1 MVTLTYKD
9 LDAIVRGLVLALDE
23 ADEYQMETEPY
34 ERVWRKLYAALEEI
48 KGIEPKPQFML
59 TREGE

>member
-9 LDAIVRGLVLALDE
+9 LDVITGALALVQDE
-23 ADEYQMETEPY
+23 EQQLEAEPY
-34 ERVWRKLYAALEEI
+34 ESAFKKVVVAMKEAEN
-48 KGIEPKPQFML
+48 IEPKPKFKL

>member
-9 LDAIVRGLVLALDE
+9 LDRIAGALALVQDE
-23 ADEYQMETEPY
+23 EQQLETEPY
-34 ERVWRKLYAALEEI
+34 ERVYMKVKAALEEVE
-48 KGIEPKPQFML
+48 GIEPKPKFKL

>member
-9 LDAIVRGLVLALDE
+9 LDAITGALALVQDE
-23 ADEYQMETEPY
+23 EQQLNPEPY
-34 ERVWRKLYAALEEI
+34 ERAFKKVITVMKEAEN
-48 KGIEPKPQFML
+48 IEPKPRYKL